1 MRAKLPAAV
10 FLLVLALGLCACGGG
25 SSRDES
31 VNVPVDPSAPLDVPQ
46 HSNVV
51 VLVLENTNYA
61 DVVGNPSM
69 PYMNGLIAQGGLA
82 TNYTANVHPS
92 LPNYFVLTT
101 GQTITNS
108 NDYPGPANVDNV
120 VRQLAAAGKTWKA
133 YAESLPSVG
142 YLGGDRYPYVKRHN
156 PFVYFTDVIDN
167 AANAARV
174 VPFSQFASDLGGGL
188 PNYAF
193 VMPNNIHNGHDCPA
207 GQFQCTQNEKLAT
220 VDGWLRQNIGP
231 LVDSAQF
238 KANGLLIVTYDEDAG
253 SGGSNGGHIATVLVG
268 PKVRPGFQSTTAY
281 QHESVLKLTMN
292 TLGVRQVPGGAT
304 TAPSMSEFFVP

>member
-1 MRAKLPAAV
+1 MRAKLPV
-10 FLLVLALGLCACGGG
+10 LLFLLVLVSVLCACGSG
-25 SSRDES
+25 SSRVD
-31 VNVPVDPSAPLDVPQ
+31 VPVDPNAPLDVPQ

-69 PYMNGLIAQGGLA
+69 PYMNGLIAEGGLA

-101 GQTITNS
+101 GRTITNS
-108 NDYPGPANVDNV
+108 NDYQGPTSVDNV
-120 VRQLAAAGKTWKA
+120 VRQLAAAGKSWKV
-133 YAESLPSVG
+133 YAENLPSVG
-142 YLGGDRYPYVKRHN
+142 YLGGDQYPYVKRHN

-167 AANAARV
+167 ASNAGRV
-174 VPFSQFASDLGGGL
+174 VPFSQFAGELGGL

-193 VMPNNIHNGHDCPA
+193 IVPNNINNGHDCPA
-207 GQFQCTQNEKLAT
+207 GQLQCPLNEKLAT
-220 VDGWLRQNIGP
+220 VDDWLRRNIDP
-231 LVDSAQF
+231 LINSAQF
-238 KANGLLIVTYDEDAG
+238 RANGLLIITYDEDAG
-253 SGGSNGGHIATVLVG
+253 ASGGSNGGHIATVLVG

-292 TLGVRQVPGGAT
+292 TLGVRQVPGGAAA
-304 TAPSMSEFFVP
+304 APSMTEFFLP